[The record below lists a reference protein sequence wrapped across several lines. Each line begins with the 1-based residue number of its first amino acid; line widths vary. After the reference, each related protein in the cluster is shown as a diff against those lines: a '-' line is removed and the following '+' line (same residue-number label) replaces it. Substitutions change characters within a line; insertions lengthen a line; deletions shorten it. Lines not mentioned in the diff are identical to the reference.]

1 MIILTA
7 AALVLSIPFSASKK
21 LLSAMEPFTF
31 ESLQSVCWVTVRW
44 LSPWIVGLQASNRN
58 FPTVD
63 SCFERNALIY
73 ADRGQRDIVE
83 AARHTAINQACVYT
97 VPAVWCYS

>member
-7 AALVLSIPFSASKK
+7 AALAVSISFYASQK
-21 LLSAMEPFTF
+21 LLSAMEPFTA

-44 LSPWIVGLQASNRN
+44 FSPWIVGLQASNRN

-63 SCFERNALIY
+63 CCFERNALIY
-73 ADRGQRDIVE
+73 ANRGQFGIVE

>member
-1 MIILTA
+1 MIILTTA
-7 AALVLSIPFSASKK
+7 AFVLSIPFYASQK
-21 LLSAMEPFTF
+21 LLSAMEPFTA

-63 SCFERNALIY
+63 CCFERNALIY
-73 ADRGQRDIVE
+73 ANRGQFGIVE
-83 AARHTAINQACVYT
+83 AARHTAINQACVYS